1 MDTLILGRWGGTVN
15 YPGLMIF
22 KNLIRYTQGVIPPTP
37 EEPIMPQRQLV
48 LSETERQQLVHLRD
62 HARQPYMRER
72 SAALLK
78 IAEGIPAALVARQ
91 GLLRPRDPDTVYAW
105 LDRYQATGVAGLK
118 VHPGRGRKPAFSPSA
133 RGGGGGPRRVT
144 TPLPA

>member
-1 MDTLILGRWGGTVN
+1 
-15 YPGLMIF
+15 
-22 KNLIRYTQGVIPPTP
+22 
-37 EEPIMPQRQLV
+37 MPQRQLV

-62 HARQPYMRER
+62 HARQPYVRER

-78 IAEGIPAALVARQ
+78 IAEGMPAALVARQ

-105 LDRYQATGVAGLK
+105 VDRYQATGVAGLK

-133 RGGGGGPRRVT
+133 CDGGGPRRVT

>member
-1 MDTLILGRWGGTVN
+1 
-15 YPGLMIF
+15 
-22 KNLIRYTQGVIPPTP
+22 
-37 EEPIMPQRQLV
+37 MPRRPLV
-48 LSETERQQLVHLRD
+48 LSETERQELVHLRD
-62 HARQPYMRER
+62 HARQPYVRER

-78 IAEGIPAALVARQ
+78 IADGLPAALVARQ

-105 LDRYQATGVAGLK
+105 LDRYQATGCEGLK

-133 RGGGGGPRRVT
+133 RDGGGGPRRVA

>member
-1 MDTLILGRWGGTVN
+1 MRFLPTLRLHLFADMSEKFNPVYLGA
-15 YPGLMIF
+15 
-22 KNLIRYTQGVIPPTP
+22 IPPAP
-37 EEPIMPQRQLV
+37 EEPTMPRRQLV
-48 LSETERQQLVHLRD
+48 LSETERQELVHLRD
-62 HARQPYMRER
+62 HARQPYVRER

-78 IAEGIPAALVARQ
+78 IADGMPAVLVAQQ

-105 LDRYQATGVAGLK
+105 LDRYQATGCAGLK

-133 RGGGGGPRRVT
+133 RDGGSGSRRVA